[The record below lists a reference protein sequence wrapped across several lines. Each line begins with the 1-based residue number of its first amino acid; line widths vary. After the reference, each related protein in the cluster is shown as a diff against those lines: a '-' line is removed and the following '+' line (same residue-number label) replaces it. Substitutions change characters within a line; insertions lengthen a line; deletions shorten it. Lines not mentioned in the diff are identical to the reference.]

1 MLYHVDSDQVA
12 AAAARAAHSGEAIRA
27 EVSALVANL
36 QALEGSWQGSAS
48 TAFAGV
54 LAQWR
59 GAQAQ
64 VEAALASLGQA
75 LGAAASGYAD
85 AEAAAARMFSR

>member
-1 MLYHVDSDQVA
+1 MLYQVDSDEVAGA
-12 AAAARAAHSGEAIRA
+12 AAQAGRSAEAIRA
-27 EVSALVANL
+27 EVAAIVGQLH
-36 QALEGSWQGSAS
+36 ALESSWQGSAS

-64 VEAALASLGQA
+64 VEQALESLTQA
-75 LGAAASGYAD
+75 LGAAAAGYAE
-85 AEAAAARMFSR
+85 AEATAARMFAR

>member
-1 MLYHVDSDQVA
+1 MLYHVDSDEVS
-12 AAAARAAHSGEAIRA
+12 AAAARAAASGEAIRG
-27 EVSALVANL
+27 EVANLVGTL

-64 VEAALASLGQA
+64 VESALVSLADA
-75 LGAAASGYAD
+75 LRAAAAGYAD
-85 AEAAAARMFSR
+85 AEATAARMFAR

>member
-1 MLYHVDSDQVA
+1 MLYQVDSEEVA
-12 AAAARAAHSGEAIRA
+12 GAAARAGRSAEAIRG
-27 EVSALVANL
+27 EVAALVGQL
-36 QALEGSWQGSAS
+36 HALEGSWQGSAS

-64 VEAALASLGQA
+64 VEQALESLTQA
-75 LGAAASGYAD
+75 LGAAATGYAE
-85 AEAAAARMFSR
+85 AEASAARMFAR